1 MRAPGGGKV
10 KKLLSIG
17 GTFLTVAVLT
27 GLLWVWADQSQ
38 LGIKEIGL
46 SFVLATDAESG
57 LILLSV
63 DDGSG
68 ETIRDAV
75 GGGIRIKAKVKFE
88 GTHSRLKELEAE
100 LKSRQL
106 ELQVYIS
113 KGSYWATADKIAVI
127 DLLNANDE
135 LRDRGVTVIEAE
147 PASITVVLDEWVL
160 IKKIKLALRDQTFQ
174 SRIDPP
180 EIAVYVPSRLED
192 ALPAELLVE
201 LGEIPE
207 KITSEEKVSGTVSRE
222 LHGLP
227 VRPALLEVTVILEP
241 REQRRDKLGPLKL
254 KALLPADVI
263 GKYDLKFETEADNV
277 VDVTVVG
284 PAAELDKLKS
294 ASQERVRAYIDLDP
308 NKHAKATDTYTYY
321 PVTVRFIFDD
331 DVHGVE
337 VFGPPK
343 IVKVRLEKKPTER

>member
-1 MRAPGGGKV
+1 MGERTGVIPGTPAPLFKMNPKVDDIPDKYCTSYNDIKLIIMGTLKKGGGGCACPEYAFLKT
-10 KKLLSIG
+10 LLSY
-17 GTFLTVAVLT
+17 LMVA
-27 GLLWVWADQSQ
+27 
-38 LGIKEIGL
+38 
-46 SFVLATDAESG
+46 
-57 LILLSV
+57 
-63 DDGSG
+63 
-68 ETIRDAV
+68 R
-75 GGGIRIKAKVKFE
+75 
-88 GTHSRLKELEAE
+88 
-100 LKSRQL
+100 
-106 ELQVYIS
+106 
-113 KGSYWATADKIAVI
+113 
-127 DLLNANDE
+127 
-135 LRDRGVTVIEAE
+135 
-147 PASITVVLDEWVL
+147 DEWVL
-160 IKKIKLALRDQTFQ
+160 IEKIKLALRDQTFQ

-180 EIAVYVPSRLED
+180 EIAVYVPSRLKD
-192 ALPAELLVE
+192 ALPKELLVE

-294 ASQERVRAYIDLDP
+294 ASQEKVRAYIDLDP

-331 DVHGVE
+331 DVYGVE
-337 VFGPPK
+337 IFGPPK
-343 IVKVRLEKKPTER
+343 IVKVRLEKKPTE